1 MSPAPARDVRG
12 STGGFNTYKD
22 YSNSNNSS
30 STSSRGRGGGGLVEG
45 QYLVVATGR
54 QASIVGW
61 VLACNNGNNTNNS
74 NNTNNT
80 NTGVVV
86 SEMAGM
92 TGMSGTMSGYGGDS
106 PRTPASSS
114 ASSSRGRTMQLRVL
128 CTVSLG
134 PPESATKGKGI
145 PITANTNTNTRN
157 RNRTN
162 TNTRTGEEE
171 DNFQHQHQRNFGP
184 GQEPSGVSVVQGPS
198 ASAGHGKILVC
209 GGIHSSRKFEE
220 RSDGRTDDGK

>member
-30 STSSRGRGGGGLVEG
+30 STCSRGRGRGGLVEG

-61 VLACNNGNNTNNS
+61 VLACNNGNNT

-145 PITANTNTNTRN
+145 PRTANTNTNTRN

>member
-22 YSNSNNSS
+22 YSNSNSSS
-30 STSSRGRGGGGLVEG
+30 STRGRGRGGLVEG

-61 VLACNNGNNTNNS
+61 VLACNNGNNT